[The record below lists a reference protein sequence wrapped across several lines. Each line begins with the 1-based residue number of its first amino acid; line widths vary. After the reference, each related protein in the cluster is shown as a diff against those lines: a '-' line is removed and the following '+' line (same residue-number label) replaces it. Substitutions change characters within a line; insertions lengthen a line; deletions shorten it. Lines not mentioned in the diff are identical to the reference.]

1 MVSSVFHPFPRL
13 PTELRLQIWEN
24 ACLPSQDQRRG
35 LHYFNLDHDK
45 KLVSLGWNH
54 GNSPELQGPAGQAK
68 RSAYL
73 WHGGLWTACKESRGV
88 VMKPCQLKEWGDLI
102 EQAEREDKRAGNYKR
117 MAAISRSVVG
127 DEGVPPGMV
136 VMREGHKEWYFIVY
150 PTRDIFCVT
159 SDNWESFLRSWSMWD
174 AEYYLPI
181 ACNVLHSLY
190 VENIAFEFDPSW
202 NHDFPTCIYDL
213 MEEKSARGC
222 LAKMVEFMVSSNSF
236 SRFKIWLVDQ
246 TARWRA
252 KPDQVVG
259 PVFRDCDGEYVQ
271 IEAYYTYNELD
282 KGESRSPLLKFI
294 HEFGYLGDSYYR
306 DVERGDWSPGLD
318 YILDHPYYWADSSIG
333 LLVRRDKYV
342 TDEEYFW
349 VDLEDEGG
357 DVGS

>member
-1 MVSSVFHPFPRL
+1 MVSSIFHPFPRL
-13 PTELRLQIWEN
+13 PAELRLQIWEN
-24 ACLPSQDQRRG
+24 ACLPSQEQRRG

-45 KLVSLGWNH
+45 KLVSLGWNQ
-54 GNSPELQGPAGQAK
+54 GTSSELQGPAGQAR

-73 WHGGLWTACKESRGV
+73 WHGGLWTACKESREV
-88 VMKPCQLKEWGDLI
+88 VMKHCQLKEWGDLI

-136 VMREGHKEWYFIVY
+136 VMREGHEEWYFIVY

-159 SDNWESFLRSWSMWD
+159 SDNWESVLRSWSMWD
-174 AEYYLPI
+174 AEYYLPL
-181 ACNVLHSLY
+181 AYSVLPSLY

-202 NHDFPTCIYDL
+202 NHDFPTCIHDL

-222 LAKMVEFMVSSNSF
+222 LARMVDFMVSTHSF
-236 SRFKIWLVDQ
+236 RFNIWLVDQ

-252 KPDQVVG
+252 EPDQVVG
-259 PVFRDCDGEYVQ
+259 PVSHDCDGEYVQ
-271 IEAYYTYNELD
+271 IGVYHTYNDLD
-282 KGESRSPLLKFI
+282 EGASETPILQFIQKF
-294 HEFGYLGDSYYR
+294 GSLGDFYYR
-306 DVERGDWSPGLD
+306 DLERGDWSPRLD
-318 YILDHPYYWADSSIG
+318 YMLDRPNYRAESSIG
-333 LLVRRDKYV
+333 LLVRRDNYV

-349 VDLEDEGG
+349 FYPEDEGE